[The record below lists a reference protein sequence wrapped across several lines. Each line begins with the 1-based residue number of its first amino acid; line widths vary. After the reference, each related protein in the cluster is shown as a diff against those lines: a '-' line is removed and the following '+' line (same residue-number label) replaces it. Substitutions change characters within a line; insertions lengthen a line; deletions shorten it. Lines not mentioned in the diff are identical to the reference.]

1 MKSILATT
9 CGLLILCSMTTSSH
23 AAGKAI
29 LGGIR
34 LLDGYTH
41 QPLQGIDSV
50 VGRISKEGGLQITYE
65 IGSLPRP
72 GGLRLGGQFSD
83 RPKQTPKDQLQWYR
97 EQTVNGEP
105 VHLAYTKNDLLMVSY
120 PKRGMNLSVKVT
132 NAEEMADAL
141 LMILTIPNPL
151 PKAAEGGVQP

>member
-1 MKSILATT
+1 MKSILAIT
-9 CGLLILCSMTTSSH
+9 CGLMIVCSATSSP

-29 LGGIR
+29 LGGIQ

-50 VGRISKEGGLQITYE
+50 VGRITKEGGLQITYE

-83 RPKQTPKDQLQWYR
+83 RPRQMPKEQLQWYR
-97 EQTVNGEP
+97 EQTINGEP
-105 VHLAYTKNDLLMVSY
+105 VHLAWTKTNQLMVSY
-120 PKRGMNLSVKVT
+120 PKRGMNLSAKVT
-132 NAEEMADAL
+132 TAEEMADAL
-141 LMILTIPNPL
+141 LMILTIPNP
-151 PKAAEGGVQP
+151 PAKPAADGVQP